1 MKLPIIDSFICNIE
15 NKGNFQYSII
25 KNINETKDSCIL
37 IFDINSKLLYSFN
50 PDSQLLKS
58 LTIDNKILKKA
69 KRIFIQNSTCF
80 TLEND
85 NKTLTQFNLI
95 SKKKREHK
103 LTIKS
108 QIDFYNLYSPFEI
121 KKNSTFLYKIPNYN
135 IQNKTQRESYFKSN
149 LISCISFNENA
160 FIDSSIQ
167 IKFPKKYIE
176 NFFYDY
182 YPIVSNRN
190 DSNFAYSFK
199 HLDTIYYCHNNV
211 KKIIIIP
218 KEYSTQSSLF
228 PEDLIASYSFSNE
241 YETKSAMNYKILIS
255 KNKIILFQKSTQDL
269 LNGKEELNSFE
280 SSPKKILIF
289 NIINGSIFN
298 AYKLPNYLETRSSFL
313 FNDKIIT
320 PNLDNAQKLILYA
333 TKI

>member
-1 MKLPIIDSFICNIE
+1 
-15 NKGNFQYSII
+15 
-25 KNINETKDSCIL
+25 
-37 IFDINSKLLYSFN
+37 
-50 PDSQLLKS
+50 
-58 LTIDNKILKKA
+58 
-69 KRIFIQNSTCF
+69 
-80 TLEND
+80 
-85 NKTLTQFNLI
+85 
-95 SKKKREHK
+95 